1 MNDDENAHLHSP
13 ENYKAG
19 ESTIYFGNTY
29 SRVWCHSTTFGK
41 KYLYTY
47 LYNYMYNHRFIYE
60 FYKHKH
66 EALFYL

>member
-1 MNDDENAHLHSP
+1 MSDDENAHLHSS
-13 ENYKAG
+13 ENYRLVNLPFIL
-19 ESTIYFGNTY
+19 EISVQEFGVTVPL
-29 SRVWCHSTTFGK
+29 SGK

-66 EALFYL
+66 KALFYL